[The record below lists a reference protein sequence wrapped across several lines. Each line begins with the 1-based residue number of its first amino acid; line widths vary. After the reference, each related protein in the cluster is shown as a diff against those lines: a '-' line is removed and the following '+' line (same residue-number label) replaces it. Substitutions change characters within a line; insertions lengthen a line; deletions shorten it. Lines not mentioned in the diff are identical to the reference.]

1 MLIELNVN
9 NTTITIPN
17 SDKQLVKDIC
27 KAIKTWET
35 RTYTQAVAPVTKVT
49 QNELMI
55 KNMELNDYK
64 NKFIRHLE
72 R

>member
-17 SDKQLVKDIC
+17 SDKQLVKDVC
-27 KAIKTWET
+27 EAIKAWET
-35 RTYTQAVAPVTKVT
+35 RTYTQTVMPVTKVT
-49 QNELMI
+49 QNALMI
-55 KNMELNDYK
+55 KDMELNDYK